1 MKRAEDDGSDTE
13 WEPALSDW
21 EGCFNMLSYSA
32 SQTPLTFKRIRSI
45 CKQQSLMSFAV
56 YASRAIIFLGRRVAD
71 AIPSLFEEENFEGWG
86 GIQTYLQFVLI
97 KPVLHLQ
104 APISC
109 WCLFSFAI
117 YFIPAAP
124 PCPLNTLPTFVS
136 KRKINRLEVT

>member
-1 MKRAEDDGSDTE
+1 MERAGEDGSDPE
-13 WEPALSDW
+13 SEPALSDW

-56 YASRAIIFLGRRVAD
+56 YAPRAIIFLGRRGAD
-71 AIPSLFEEENFEGWG
+71 AIPSLFEKENFRGG
-86 GIQTYLQFVLI
+86 GIRTYLQFVLI

-124 PCPLNTLPTFVS
+124 PCPLNTLPTFS

>member
-1 MKRAEDDGSDTE
+1 
-13 WEPALSDW
+13 
-21 EGCFNMLSYSA
+21 
-32 SQTPLTFKRIRSI
+32 
-45 CKQQSLMSFAV
+45 MSFAV
-56 YASRAIIFLGRRVAD
+56 DASRAIIFLGRRVAD
-71 AIPSLFEEENFEGWG
+71 AIPSLFDEENFGGAGGG

-124 PCPLNTLPTFVS
+124 PCPLNTLPTFFS